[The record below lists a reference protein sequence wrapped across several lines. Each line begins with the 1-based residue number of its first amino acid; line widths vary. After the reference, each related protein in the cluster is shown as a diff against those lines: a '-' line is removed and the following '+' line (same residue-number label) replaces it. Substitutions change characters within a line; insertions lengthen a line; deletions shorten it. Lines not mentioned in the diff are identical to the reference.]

1 MLIYKDGQVAHYKE
15 IFSNTSFSASG
26 PSDEFLAEN
35 GAKKVTVFKAH
46 DRATQKLVSVD
57 PYEEDGIVYTV
68 SVVDKTAE
76 EIAADSNSKA
86 AQIRSQRNQ
95 LLTTSDWTQ
104 VLDAPIDRTAWAAY
118 RQALRDITSQEGFP
132 ASVQWPNDPNY
143 VAPAGNID

>member
-26 PSDEFLAEN
+26 PSDDFLADQ

-76 EIAADSNSKA
+76 EIAADLDSKA

-95 LLTTSDWTQ
+95 LLTASDWTQ

>member
-1 MLIYKDGQVAHYKE
+1 MLIYKDGIVAHYKE
-15 IFSNTSFSASG
+15 IFNNTSFSASG

-95 LLTTSDWTQ
+95 LLTASDWTQ

>member
-1 MLIYKDGQVAHYKE
+1 MLIYKDGVVAHYKE
-15 IFSNTSFSASG
+15 IFRNTSFSASG
-26 PSDEFLAEN
+26 PSDEFLADN

-76 EIAADSNSKA
+76 EIAADENSKA

-95 LLTTSDWTQ
+95 LLTASDWTQ

-118 RQALRDITSQEGFP
+118 RQALRDITSQEDFP
-132 ASVQWPNDPNY
+132 NNVVWPKNPDE
-143 VAPAGNID
+143 VVDTTV

>member
-1 MLIYKDGQVAHYKE
+1 MLIYKDGIVAHYKE

-76 EIAADSNSKA
+76 EIAADENSKA

-95 LLTTSDWTQ
+95 LLTASDWTQ

>member
-76 EIAADSNSKA
+76 EIAADLNSKA

-95 LLTTSDWTQ
+95 LLTASDWTQ

-143 VAPAGNID
+143 VSPVGNID

>member
-95 LLTTSDWTQ
+95 LLTASDWTQ

>member
-15 IFSNTSFSASG
+15 LFRNTSFSVSG
-26 PSDEFLAEN
+26 PSDEFLADN

-76 EIAADSNSKA
+76 EIAADLNSKA
-86 AQIRSQRNQ
+86 AQIRNQRNQ
-95 LLTTSDWTQ
+95 LLSASDWTQ
-104 VLDAPIDRTAWAAY
+104 VLDAPINRTAWAAY
-118 RQALRDITSQEGFP
+118 RQALRDITSQEDFP
-132 ASVQWPNDPNY
+132 NNVVWPKNPDEI
-143 VAPAGNID
+143 VDTEI